1 MLKNYLKIA
10 LRHLWKHK
18 LFSGINVFGLGAAI
32 GASLLLMLTA
42 LQQFSY
48 DHFHENGNRIFRAYL
63 ESYRTRGVERS
74 ANMPNPLQP
83 VVEEE
88 APGIEQA
95 VRWRGGR
102 ATVEYEGERY
112 QTGIRYTD
120 PAFFEMFS
128 FQLLEGSPAHVL
140 ESPNSLVLSESEAV
154 KFFGSAQ
161 GVVGRE
167 LRVIAGGVA
176 KNLQVTGIVEDKPH
190 TSSLHYEMITRYE
203 NVPDYQQDTD
213 NWDNYNHAL
222 FLMVREGETP
232 QAVEQQLAGITQ
244 KYFFGNMERI
254 EKDGASAPDGGPVLR
269 LKLQPLYDLRFDRD
283 ISRDGMSRAFPIGLL
298 IGAFFILG
306 IACIN
311 FVNLTLGSSITR
323 AREVGVRKVLGAS
336 RRQLVGQFWGEAL
349 LVAGLALVL
358 GLVVSQF
365 LLPDFNRIFRT
376 EIELAHPHLFV
387 SVALILL
394 GIGLLGGGYPAM
406 ILSRFQAAEVLKG
419 DTRGQRPGRLRNLL
433 VLAQFAISVLLI
445 SCTIIIGQ
453 QLQYLRHKPLG
464 FNKEEVVS
472 IPLPTGLDAP
482 QALERLRNE
491 LAANPR
497 VKSISA
503 GYNNFGLGMDGSIY
517 TSVISFTQ
525 DDREYYTHWQ
535 VADYGFTEALE
546 IPLVEGRGFSK
557 DHPTDTTQAILINE
571 TFARQLGEG
580 PYVGKVLETDPRR
593 EVIGVMKDFNFQ
605 SLEKP
610 IEPLSVALASPGG
623 DFPMNYIFVRISPDE
638 APATM
643 QALEASW
650 KATAPQA
657 PFMASFLNENTN
669 RLYRVEE
676 VMGQLF
682 FSAAALAI
690 ILSCMGL
697 FGIAVLAIGQRTKEI
712 GIRKVL
718 GASVAGIVGLLSRD
732 FLKMA
737 ALAILV
743 AAPLAWL
750 AMRAWLNN
758 YAYRIDIQWWVF
770 LLAGAMAVLIAF
782 FTLSLQ
788 SVRAARANPVEALRS
803 E

>member
-10 LRHLWKHK
+10 FRNLWKHK

-32 GASLLLMLTA
+32 GASLLLLLTA
-42 LQQFSY
+42 LQQFSF
-48 DHFHENGNRIFRAYL
+48 DRFHDNGRHIYRAYL
-63 ESYRTRGVERS
+63 ESYRTRGLERS
-74 ANMPNPLQP
+74 ANMPTPLQP

-88 APGIEQA
+88 ANAVEYA
-95 VRWRGGR
+95 VRWRGGG

-120 PAFFEMFS
+120 PDFFRMFS
-128 FQLLEGSPAHVL
+128 FRLLEGDPARVL
-140 ESPNSLVLSESEAV
+140 ESPNSVVLSESEAV
-154 KFFGSAQ
+154 KFFGTAE
-161 GVVGRE
+161 GIIGRE
-167 LRVIAGGVA
+167 LKVLAGGA
-176 KNLQVTGIVEDKPH
+176 PKNLQVTGVVEDKPH
-190 TSSLHYEMITRYE
+190 TSSLGYEMITRFE
-203 NVPDYQQDTD
+203 NVPDYLDNAD
-213 NWDNYNHAL
+213 NWDNHNHAL
-222 FLMVREGETP
+222 FLQLRGGESP
-232 QAVEQQLAGITQ
+232 ASAEPMLAGIVE
-244 KYFFGNMERI
+244 KYFSNTTELI
-254 EKDGASAPDGGPVLR
+254 EKEGASAPDGGPVLR

-283 ISRDGMSRAFPIGLL
+283 ISRDGISRAFPIGLL

-336 RRQLVGQFWGEAL
+336 RRQLIGQFWGEAL
-349 LVAGLALVL
+349 LVSGMALVL
-358 GLVVSQF
+358 GLAVSQF
-365 LLPDFNRIFRT
+365 LLPDFNRLFRAH
-376 EIELAHPHLFV
+376 IELNHPHLFLA
-387 SVALILL
+387 VALILL
-394 GIGLLGGGYPAM
+394 AVGLLGGGYPAM
-406 ILSRFQAAEVLKG
+406 VLSRFQAADVLKG
-419 DTRGQRPGRLRNLL
+419 DVQGQRPGRLRNLL

-472 IPLPTGLDAP
+472 LPLAQGLDAT
-482 QALERLRNE
+482 QVLERLRNE

-503 GYNNFGLGMDGSIY
+503 GYNNFGLGKDGSMY

-525 DDREYYTHWQ
+525 DEREYYTHLQ
-535 VADYGFTEALE
+535 VADFGFTEALE
-546 IPLVEGRGFSK
+546 IPLVEGRSFSK
-557 DHPTDTTQAILINE
+557 EHPTDTARAILINE

-580 PYVGKVLETDPRR
+580 PYIGKVLEMEPRR
-593 EVIGVMKDFNFQ
+593 EVIGVMKDFHFQ
-605 SLEKP
+605 SLERP
-610 IEPLSVALASPGG
+610 IEPLSVLLASPGG

-638 APATM
+638 VPATM
-643 QALEASW
+643 AAIESTW
-650 KATAPQA
+650 KAVAPRA
-657 PFMASFLNENTN
+657 PFQASFLNENTN

-682 FSAAALAI
+682 ISSALLAI
-690 ILSCMGL
+690 LLSCMGL
-697 FGIAVLAIGQRTKEI
+697 FGIAVLAISQRTKEI

-732 FLKMA
+732 FMKMV

-750 AMRAWLNN
+750 AMQAWLKN

-770 LLAGAMAVLIAF
+770 LLAGALAVLIAF
-782 FTLSLQ
+782 VTLSLQ
-788 SVRAARANPVEALRS
+788 SVRAARSNPVEALRS

>member
-10 LRHLWKHK
+10 FRNLWKHK

-32 GASLLLMLTA
+32 GASLLLLLTA
-42 LQQFSY
+42 LQQFSF
-48 DHFHENGNRIFRAYL
+48 DRFHDNGRHIYRAYL
-63 ESYRTRGVERS
+63 ESYRTRGLERS
-74 ANMPNPLQP
+74 ANMPTPLQP

-88 APGIEQA
+88 ANAVEYA
-95 VRWRGGR
+95 VRWRGGG

-120 PAFFEMFS
+120 PDFFRMFS
-128 FQLLEGSPAHVL
+128 FRLLEGDPARVL
-140 ESPNSLVLSESEAV
+140 ESPNSVVLSESEAV
-154 KFFGSAQ
+154 KFFGTAE
-161 GVVGRE
+161 GIIGRE
-167 LRVIAGGVA
+167 LKVLAGGA
-176 KNLQVTGIVEDKPH
+176 PKNLQVTGVVEDKPH
-190 TSSLHYEMITRYE
+190 TSSLGYEMITRFE
-203 NVPDYQQDTD
+203 NVPDYLDNAD
-213 NWDNYNHAL
+213 NWDNHNHAL
-222 FLMVREGETP
+222 FLQLRGGESP
-232 QAVEQQLAGITQ
+232 ASAEPMLAGIVE
-244 KYFFGNMERI
+244 KYFSNTTELI
-254 EKDGASAPDGGPVLR
+254 EKEGASAPDGGPVLR

-283 ISRDGMSRAFPIGLL
+283 ISRDGISRAFPIGLL

-336 RRQLVGQFWGEAL
+336 RRQLIGQFWGEAL
-349 LVAGLALVL
+349 LVSGMALVL
-358 GLVVSQF
+358 GLAVSQF
-365 LLPDFNRIFRT
+365 LLPDFNRLFRAH
-376 EIELAHPHLFV
+376 IELNHPHLFLA
-387 SVALILL
+387 VALILL
-394 GIGLLGGGYPAM
+394 AVGLLGGGYPAM
-406 ILSRFQAAEVLKG
+406 VLSRFQAADVLKG
-419 DTRGQRPGRLRNLL
+419 DVQGQRPGRLRNLL

-472 IPLPTGLDAP
+472 LPLAQGLDAT
-482 QALERLRNE
+482 QVLERLRNE

-503 GYNNFGLGMDGSIY
+503 GYNNFGLGKDGSMY

-525 DDREYYTHWQ
+525 DEREYYTHLQ
-535 VADYGFTEALE
+535 VADLGFTEALE
-546 IPLVEGRGFSK
+546 IPLVEGRSFSK
-557 DHPTDTTQAILINE
+557 EHPTDTARAILINE

-580 PYVGKVLETDPRR
+580 PYIGKVLEMEPRR
-593 EVIGVMKDFNFQ
+593 EVIGVMKDFHFQ
-605 SLEKP
+605 SLERP
-610 IEPLSVALASPGG
+610 IEPLSVLLASPGG

-638 APATM
+638 VPATM
-643 QALEASW
+643 AAIESTW
-650 KATAPQA
+650 KAVAPRA
-657 PFMASFLNENTN
+657 PFQASFLNENTN

-682 FSAAALAI
+682 ISSALLAI
-690 ILSCMGL
+690 LLSCMGL
-697 FGIAVLAIGQRTKEI
+697 FGIAVLAISQRTKEI

-732 FLKMA
+732 FMKMV

-750 AMRAWLNN
+750 AMQAWLKN

-770 LLAGAMAVLIAF
+770 LLAGALAVLIAF
-782 FTLSLQ
+782 VTLSLQ
-788 SVRAARANPVEALRS
+788 SVRAARSNPVEALRS

>member
-18 LFSGINVFGLGAAI
+18 LFSGINIFGLGAAI

-42 LQQFSY
+42 LQQFSF
-48 DHFHENGNRIFRAYL
+48 DSFHLNGPYIYRAYL
-63 ESYRTRGVERS
+63 ESYRTRGLERG

-83 VVEEE
+83 IVEEE
-88 APGIEQA
+88 AAGIEHA

-102 ATVEYEGERY
+102 ATVEYGGERY

-128 FQLLEGSPAHVL
+128 FKLLEGDPARVL
-140 ESPNSLVLSESEAV
+140 ASLNSLVLSESEAV
-154 KFFGSAQ
+154 KFFGAAT
-161 GVVGRE
+161 GILGRE
-167 LRVIAGGVA
+167 LKVIVGGMP
-176 KNLQVTGIVEDKPH
+176 KNLQVTGVVQDKPY
-190 TSSLHYEMITRYE
+190 TSSLNYEMITRYE
-203 NVPDYQQDTD
+203 NAPDYLEGAD
-213 NWDNYNHAL
+213 NWNNFNHAL
-222 FLMVREGETP
+222 FLQLKEEQTP
-232 QAVEQQLAGITQ
+232 QAVEQQLAPITQ
-244 KYFFGNMERI
+244 KYFSNDIERI
-254 EKDGASAPDGGPVLR
+254 EQEGASAPDGGPVLR
-269 LKLQPLYDLRFDRD
+269 LKLQPLHELHFDRD
-283 ISRDGMSRAFPIGLL
+283 VSKDGISRAFPIGLL

-311 FVNLTLGSSITR
+311 FINLTLGSSITR

-336 RRQLVGQFWGEAL
+336 RRQLAGQFWGEAL

-358 GLVVSQF
+358 GLALSQL
-365 LLPDFNRIFRT
+365 LLPGFNRLFRVQA
-376 EIELAHPHLFV
+376 ELNHPHLFL
-387 SVALILL
+387 SIALILA
-394 GIGLLGGGYPAM
+394 GIGLLGGGYPALA
-406 ILSRFQAAEVLKG
+406 LSRFQAAEVLKG